1 VAVAYGN
8 DPAETEIMSDL
19 TLETV
24 DHSGAIAETFDE
36 LGAGTRADFFRRSVI
51 GGAALTAALETSAA
65 ARPRNTAKDVAI
77 LRFDLTLEYLQAA
90 MYSEAERLGEIS
102 PRTLEWARVVG
113 ANERGHVRA
122 IRGLLGR
129 DAVKSPRFNFRGVT
143 EDDRVFTETAVAF
156 EDLTA
161 ALLKTQAVQ
170 VDSRQV
176 LAAIASLHS
185 VEARHAAWIR
195 HIAGIVPSAD
205 AFDEPTSKAK
215 VVDLVESTNFVTS
228 AVRTKGRRRP
238 RYTG

>member
-1 VAVAYGN
+1 M
-8 DPAETEIMSDL
+8 DSEL
-19 TLETV
+19 TLEAV
-24 DHSGAIAETFDE
+24 DRDGAIAEALDALT
-36 LGAGTRADFFRRSVI
+36 GGTRAEFLRKAVI
-51 GGAALTAALETSAA
+51 GGSATAAALATPAA
-65 ARPRNTAKDVAI
+65 ARERNTRKDIAI

-90 MYSEAERLGEIS
+90 MYGEAERLRQLK

-143 EDDRVFTETAVAF
+143 EDDAVFTKTAVAF

-161 ALLKTQAVQ
+161 ALLKTQAAQ
-170 VDSRQV
+170 VDSRGV
-176 LAAIASLHS
+176 LAALVSLHS

-195 HIAGIVPSAD
+195 HIAGIVPAVD
-205 AFDEPTSKAK
+205 AFDEPTSRTR
-215 VVDLVESTNFVTS
+215 VLRLVEDSNFVTS
-228 AVRTKGRRRP
+228 APRTKGRRRP